1 MGESEAQARFREAS
15 QLYTEGRYE
24 EALALIS
31 ELDYEFPGTIN
42 LLKAKARTLAKL
54 GRVSEAIA
62 VCDRLEQVFGY
73 EKARLFRNQL
83 EAKANGG
90 VPTISFEP
98 NNPTGADD
106 LDDDTPAVEMT
117 EIPSADVEDAAKKK
131 RIRIKPVRL
140 VLLLLIIA
148 GMYFGYINYY
158 VGGGIIA
165 AYFIIKFGLKILF
178 GAALKSL
185 FSIPFK
191 MKGKALDGATAELH
205 SIEWAEK
212 PKDADAGDD
221 EDEPR
226 KIKEPLRYAW
236 LDVTITP
243 QPRTKG
249 FTHWEPGEIM
259 IAPGTM
265 KIRKLD
271 DMDKCFRIY
280 DIKIIAEDGQE
291 QKDEGYKF
299 HGPQRLK
306 MLAEFPESAKSL
318 KFYYYGFGFGD
329 LAIGQ

>member
-1 MGESEAQARFREAS
+1 MGESKAEVRFRQAS
-15 QLYTEGRYE
+15 QLYVDGRYE

-42 LLKAKARTLAKL
+42 ILKAKARTLAKL
-54 GRVSEAIA
+54 GRVNEAIA
-62 VCDRLEQVFGY
+62 VCDQLEQVFGY

-83 EAKANGG
+83 EAKANGS
-90 VPTISFEP
+90 VPTISFES
-98 NNPTGADD
+98 NNTMGTDD
-106 LDDDTPAVEMT
+106 EDDDAPAVEMT
-117 EIPSADVEDAAKKK
+117 EIPGAGAGDEPAQK
-131 RIRIKPVRL
+131 RFRIKPVRL
-140 VLLLLIIA
+140 ILLLLIIA
-148 GMYFGYINYY
+148 AMYFGYINYY

-165 AYFIIKFGLKILF
+165 AYFIVKFGLKLLF

-205 SIEWAEK
+205 GFQWAEK

-221 EDEPR
+221 EDEPS
-226 KIKEPLRYAW
+226 KTNEPLRYAW

-243 QPRTKG
+243 QPRSSG

-259 IAPGTM
+259 IAPGTL
-265 KIRKLD
+265 KVRKLD
-271 DMDKCFRIY
+271 DMDKCFRVY
-280 DIKIIAEDGQE
+280 DIKIVGEDGQE

-299 HGPQRLK
+299 HGPQHLK

-318 KFYYYGFGFGD
+318 KFFYYGYGFGD
-329 LAIGQ
+329 LSIPQ

>member
-1 MGESEAQARFREAS
+1 MGQSEAEGRYREAS
-15 QLYTEGRYE
+15 QLYMDGRYE
-24 EALALIS
+24 EALALLS
-31 ELDYEFPGTIN
+31 ELDYEFPGNIN
-42 LLKAKARTLAKL
+42 ILKAKARTLAKL

-73 EKARLFRNQL
+73 EKARSFRNQL

-98 NNPTGADD
+98 NNTTGTDD
-106 LDDDTPAVEMT
+106 EGDDTPAVEMT
-117 EIPSADVEDAAKKK
+117 EIPNADTGDAASKK
-131 RIRIKPVRL
+131 RFRIKPVRL
-140 VLLLLIIA
+140 ILLLLIIA
-148 GMYFGYINYY
+148 CMYLGYINYY

-191 MKGKALDGATAELH
+191 MKGKALAGATAELH
-205 SIEWAEK
+205 GFQWAEK

-226 KIKEPLRYAW
+226 NVKEPLRYAW

-243 QPRTKG
+243 QPRSSG

-259 IAPGTM
+259 IAPGTL
-265 KIRKLD
+265 KVRKLD
-271 DMDKCFRIY
+271 DMDKCFRVY
-280 DIKIIAEDGQE
+280 DIKIVGEDGQE
-291 QKDEGYKF
+291 QEDEGYKF
-299 HGPQRLK
+299 HGPQHLK

-318 KFYYYGFGFGD
+318 KFFYYGYGFGD
-329 LAIGQ
+329 LPVPK

>member
-1 MGESEAQARFREAS
+1 MGESEAQARFKQAS
-15 QLYTEGRYE
+15 QLYTNGRYE

-62 VCDRLEQVFGY
+62 VCDRLESVFGY
-73 EKARLFRNQL
+73 DKARLFRNQL

-90 VPTISFEP
+90 VPTISFDLSTA
-98 NNPTGADD
+98 NASDD
-106 LDDDTPAVEMT
+106 QDEESPAVEMT
-117 EIPSADVEDAAKKK
+117 EIPSADAEDSTKK
-131 RIRIKPVRL
+131 RRFRIKPVRL
-140 VLLLLIIA
+140 ILLLLIVA
-148 GMYFGYINYY
+148 GMYLGYINYY
-158 VGGGIIA
+158 VGGGIVA
-165 AYFIIKFGLKILF
+165 AYFILKFALKFIF

-191 MKGKALDGATAELH
+191 MKGKALAGATAELH
-205 SIEWAEK
+205 GFQWAGR
-212 PKDADAGDD
+212 PKEADAGED

-226 KIKEPLRYAW
+226 KVKEPLRYAW

-243 QPRTKG
+243 QPRSSG

-259 IAPGTM
+259 IAPGTL
-265 KIRKLD
+265 KVRKLD
-271 DMDKCFRIY
+271 DMDKCFRVY
-280 DIKIIAEDGQE
+280 DIKIIGEDGQE
-291 QKDEGYKF
+291 QVDEGYKF

-318 KFYYYGFGFGD
+318 KFFYYGYGFGD
-329 LAIGQ
+329 LPIPQ